1 MFEVAMEDLKKVF
14 KDFYTLTKFMLVL
27 YDSDRKAL
35 FSYPEKMCEFC
46 QEVRTNPILFEKC
59 IACDNR
65 GFDMCDAMRKPYIY
79 RCHMGVIE
87 AIAPIYS
94 GEMSIGY
101 LMFGQIATENKN
113 NIRLNANLVNEEYN
127 INLTENLI
135 EGITVSNDDYIAAA
149 VNMMTMC
156 ANYLYANEIIK
167 NNPNILAYQMKEYI
181 KENLSGDLSVAT
193 LCQQFYISQSKLYK
207 FSKRNFKMG
216 ISDYVRTQRIKK
228 AQKLLSE
235 TDLTVAQI
243 SEAVGIFDVN
253 YFIRAFKK
261 QTGITPLRFRS
272 GNR

>member
-1 MFEVAMEDLKKVF
+1 MFEVSMKDLEKVF
-14 KDFYTLTKFMLVL
+14 KDFYTLTNFMLVL

-35 FSYPEKMCEFC
+35 FSYPKNMCKFC
-46 QEVRTNPILFEKC
+46 QTVRTNQNLMEKC
-59 IACDNR
+59 IACDNN
-65 GFDMCDAMRKPYIY
+65 GFDMCDITRNPYIY

-101 LMFGQIATENKN
+101 LMFGQIATKNKDD
-113 NIRLNANLVNEEYN
+113 IRQAADQVNKKYN
-127 INLTENLI
+127 IGLTEDMI
-135 EGITVSNDDYIAAA
+135 QGITVATDDYISAA

-156 ANYLYANEIIK
+156 ANYLYTNEIIK

-207 FSKRNFKMG
+207 FSKHNFKMG

-243 SEAVGIFDVN
+243 SEAVGILDVN